1 MAILRKIGLIS
12 AIVLAAA
19 AVFAWRL
26 LLFALGSVVY
36 IYLLPWIVAKKHDN
50 PRQRE
55 ILLVSALGA
64 WLIVPWFGALWVAR
78 RSRLPSMSVGA

>member
-12 AIVLAAA
+12 AIVLAAT

-26 LLFALGSVVY
+26 VLFALGSVVY
-36 IYLLPWIVAKKHDN
+36 VYLLPWVISKKHDH

-55 ILLVSALGA
+55 ILLMSALGA
-64 WLIVPWFGALWVAR
+64 WLVVPWFGALWVAR
-78 RSRLPSMSVGA
+78 RPQLRPANLGA